1 MLCSSREK
9 MLYNVHSDVKFV
21 LCFAFLYAS
30 VQPRMLGFGCVRA
43 CVCVY
48 VYVWSLDV
56 CMCMC
61 VCVCVCV
68 YVLCVCVCVRAC
80 VCARSCFFL
89 FVFRARHVQRLSKE
103 MLTNSDLDVSVY
115 FQSRTFR
122 WCLIFG
128 NFGADNFYR

>member
-30 VQPRMLGFGCVRA
+30 VQPRMLGFGCVCA
-43 CVCVY
+43 CVCVCVY
-48 VYVWSLDV
+48 VCVYVWSLDV
-56 CMCMC
+56 CVC
-61 VCVCVCV
+61 VHVCVCV
-68 YVLCVCVCVRAC
+68 YVLCVCVRAC

-89 FVFRARHVQRLSKE
+89 FAFRAHHVQRLSKE

-115 FQSRTFR
+115 FSRNFR
-122 WCLIFG
+122 WCFIFG